1 MDAQQIQGLLLPV
14 GFIVIFYF
22 LAIRPQKKRDKQIT
36 EMRNSLKVGDE
47 IITIGG
53 IIGKVLKVKED
64 ILTIEVGSTKT
75 RLNITKWA
83 VGSVID
89 KNGPKSSRKEEL
101 KEENLKD
108 SIEDTNLQNDN
119 EK

>member
-53 IIGKVLKVKED
+53 IIGKVLK
-64 ILTIEVGSTKT
+64 IEVGSTKT

-108 SIEDTNLQNDN
+108 SIEDINLQNDN